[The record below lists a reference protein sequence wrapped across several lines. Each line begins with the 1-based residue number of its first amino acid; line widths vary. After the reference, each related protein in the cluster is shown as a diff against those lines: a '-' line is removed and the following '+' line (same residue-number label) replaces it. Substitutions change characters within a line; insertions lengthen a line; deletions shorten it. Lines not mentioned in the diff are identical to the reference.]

1 MDAPRRRSLPL
12 AQPAQRGRP
21 LDDAS
26 RPVDRTW
33 RPSYAVW
40 EITLACDLACHH
52 CGSRA
57 GRARPDEL
65 DTAACLDLVDQ
76 MADLGVNEVT
86 LIGGEAYLRP
96 DWLTI
101 VERIAHHKMRCGM
114 ATGGRGLT
122 HELARDAAS
131 AGLSAVSV
139 SVDGLEAEHDAQRGL
154 RGSFAAAMRAMDAVR
169 ATPMR
174 LTANTQINRL
184 SLPVLEALFAR
195 LVDEGIRG
203 WQVQLTTAMG
213 RGGDAPDLL
222 LEPYQVLTVL
232 PTLARLKRV
241 GDARGVLLWPGNNIG
256 YFGPFEGVIREHFRA
271 GYRGA
276 CGAGRVSLGIEAN
289 G

>member
-1 MDAPRRRSLPL
+1 
-12 AQPAQRGRP
+12 
-21 LDDAS
+21 
-26 RPVDRTW
+26 
-33 RPSYAVW
+33 
-40 EITLACDLACHH
+40 
-52 CGSRA
+52 
-57 GRARPDEL
+57 
-65 DTAACLDLVDQ
+65 
-76 MADLGVNEVT
+76 
-86 LIGGEAYLRP
+86 
-96 DWLTI
+96 
-101 VERIAHHKMRCGM
+101 
-114 ATGGRGLT
+114 
-122 HELARDAAS
+122 
-131 AGLSAVSV
+131 
-139 SVDGLEAEHDAQRGL
+139 

-241 GDARGVLLWPGNNIG
+241 GDARGVLLWPGNNVG

-276 CGAGRVSLGIEAN
+276 CGAGRVSLGVEAN
-289 G
+289 GDIKGCPSLPSREYVGGNVREHRLRDIWERAPALRFTRDLGPQDLKGFCATCYYADECRGGCHWTSHVLLGDRGDNPYCHHRASTLLARGLRERVRRVEAAPGEPFDHGRHEVFTEPWPDDERAAVEALARDTLRAVYAT